1 MLLRVGQFVSF
12 AQGGASK
19 LRVCYVGAT
28 LSILQLETRESI
40 KNQTLFLVICV
51 CTCLGTLC
59 NMVGWAGSFPQSLHK
74 IVGKCHLKLLMMR
87 QPVPH
92 KVY

>member
-1 MLLRVGQFVSF
+1 MLRVGQFVSF

-51 CTCLGTLC
+51 CLLGLAH
-59 NMVGWAGSFPQSLHK
+59 GAIWLAGQVLFHSH
-74 IVGKCHLKLLMMR
+74 CTKLWEN
-87 QPVPH
+87 VT
-92 KVY
+92 